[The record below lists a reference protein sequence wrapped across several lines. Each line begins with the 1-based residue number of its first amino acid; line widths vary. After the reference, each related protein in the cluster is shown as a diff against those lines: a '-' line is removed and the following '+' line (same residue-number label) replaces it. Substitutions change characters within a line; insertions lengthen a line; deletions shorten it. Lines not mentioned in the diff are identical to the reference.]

1 MREIIYNIEVITIK
15 GGKNL
20 NYKLD
25 MLKDELN
32 NAVNASDIDM
42 EKILGISDN
51 IDDCIIKYYIE
62 KEQISS

>member
-1 MREIIYNIEVITIK
+1 
-15 GGKNL
+15 
-20 NYKLD
+20 